1 MAEKEIR
8 LLREQLS
15 RLNDSNVE
23 FEVWKNQTLIFLER
37 IFGGSSSEVK
47 LMKEV
52 KNDYSSWNLRD
63 ATGKEKSKDPARSKA
78 AEILTSV
85 ISEIE
90 MLGLPKEPDDKAL
103 IKKLLED
110 ELTGKQ
116 IREIDE
122 ILNSDLPDKEGK
134 LKDIIEKIGQQGI
147 VNIIIRALLS

>member
-47 LMKEV
+47 MLKEV
-52 KNDYSSWNLRD
+52 RNDYSSWNLRD
-63 ATGKEKSKDPARSKA
+63 ATGKEKSKDPARLKA
-78 AEILTSV
+78 AEILHTIITEV
-85 ISEIE
+85 EE
-90 MLGLPKEPDDKAL
+90 LGLPKESGQKAT
-103 IKKLLED
+103 IKRLLEE

-122 ILNSDLPDKEGK
+122 ILNSDLQEKESK
-134 LKDIIEKIGQQGI
+134 IKDIVEKIGQPGLVSVI
-147 VNIIIRALLS
+147 VKMLLS